1 MRGGAMWA
9 GQLQVGCIGGT
20 FSEVCSKVLQRGLD
34 LKAYPIGA
42 TAFRVGRQRKW
53 GCLRRAARALSRA
66 LHDSRARAA
75 RKIIHDYRHLIQ
87 K

>member
-1 MRGGAMWA
+1 
-9 GQLQVGCIGGT
+9 
-20 FSEVCSKVLQRGLD
+20 

-42 TAFRVGRQRKW
+42 TEFRVARQRKW

-66 LHDSRARAA
+66 LHASRAKAA
-75 RKIIHDYRHLIQ
+75 GKIIRDYRHLIE

>member
-1 MRGGAMWA
+1 M
-9 GQLQVGCIGGT
+9 
-20 FSEVCSKVLQRGLD
+20 SCSAVLQRGLD

-42 TAFRVGRQRKW
+42 AAFRVGRQRKW
-53 GCLRRAARALSRA
+53 GYLRRAARALSRA
-66 LHDSRARAA
+66 LHASRAQAA

>member
-1 MRGGAMWA
+1 
-9 GQLQVGCIGGT
+9 LQVCRTGDT
-20 FSEVCSKVLQRGLD
+20 FSEVLQRGSD

-42 TAFRVGRQRKW
+42 AAFRVGRQRKW

-66 LHDSRARAA
+66 LHDSRAQAA
-75 RKIIHDYRHLIQ
+75 RKIIRDYRHLIQ

>member
-1 MRGGAMWA
+1 MWA
-9 GQLQVGCIGGT
+9 DQLQVCRIVET
-20 FSEVCSKVLQRGLD
+20 FIAVLQRGLD

-42 TAFRVGRQRKW
+42 AAFRVGRQRKL

-66 LHDSRARAA
+66 LHVSRAQAA
-75 RKIIHDYRHLIQ
+75 RKIIHDYRHLIE

>member
-1 MRGGAMWA
+1 
-9 GQLQVGCIGGT
+9 
-20 FSEVCSKVLQRGLD
+20 

-42 TAFRVGRQRKW
+42 TAFRVGRQSKW

>member
-1 MRGGAMWA
+1 MWA
-9 GQLQVGCIGGT
+9 DQLQACRIVERFC
-20 FSEVCSKVLQRGLD
+20 EVLQRGLD

-42 TAFRVGRQRKW
+42 AAFRVGRQRKW
-53 GCLRRAARALSRA
+53 GCLRRAARTLSRA
-66 LHDSRARAA
+66 LHVSRAQAA

>member
-1 MRGGAMWA
+1 MSCPTDVA
-9 GQLQVGCIGGT
+9 GQLRACRIVAT
-20 FSEVCSKVLQRGLD
+20 FSEVLQRGLD

-42 TAFRVGRQRKW
+42 TAFRVERQRKW

-75 RKIIHDYRHLIQ
+75 RKIIHDHRYLIP